1 MSSVLPDIKFNLSLV
16 ISDQDGIMNTF
27 QYTRTL
33 RAGQLQEGRT
43 SFLSAQNYIQ
53 KDKNV
58 ITCSLSPLSWAM
70 KVRPIST

>member
-16 ISDQDGIMNTF
+16 ISEDGIRNTF

-43 SFLSAQNYIQ
+43 SFLSAQTYIQ

-70 KVRPIST
+70 KVHPIPT

>member
-43 SFLSAQNYIQ
+43 SFFSGFCQ
-53 KDKNV
+53 
-58 ITCSLSPLSWAM
+58 THFFSLIISLENELEFDSNPLL
-70 KVRPIST
+70 I

>member
-33 RAGQLQEGRT
+33 MAWQLQEGRT
-43 SFLSAQNYIQ
+43 SFLSAQTYIQ

-70 KVRPIST
+70 KVHSIPT